1 MNTLDLFSL
10 KGKTALITGGCGHL
24 GRAMTEALADAGAQV
39 YVAGT
44 SHEKFEEVFGRQS
57 RGQAPGGQEACPHDY
72 LRFVKINIMD
82 SASIRE
88 AFTEVATEAGSID
101 VLINNAAQYAGIG
114 KRSEDLTDDDWA
126 RCIDGIAGSVY
137 KCIREVL
144 PFMKKGGSIVNI
156 ASMYGIVSPYLAVYE
171 PPCEASL
178 IPVNYSAAKASVIQT
193 TRYFGTY
200 LIERGIRVN
209 SISPGP
215 FPSPKVQENKVFA
228 DRLRDKNPSH
238 RLGDPEDLKGAVLFL
253 ASDASRY
260 VVGQN
265 IQVDGGWT
273 IW

>member
-1 MNTLDLFSL
+1 MQTLDLFSMT
-10 KGKTALITGGCGHL
+10 GKTAVVTGGCGHL
-24 GRAMTEALADAGAQV
+24 GKAMVAALADAGALV

-44 SHEKFEEVFGRQS
+44 SHDKFVSVFG
-57 RGQAPGGQEACPHDY
+57 EHTM
-72 LRFVKINIMD
+72 LRFVKIDIMD
-82 SASIRE
+82 SSSIRE
-88 AFTEVATEAGSID
+88 AFQEVARQSGNID

-114 KRSEDLTDDDWA
+114 KKSEDLSDEDWVK
-126 RCIDGIAGSVY
+126 CIEGIAGSTY

-144 PFMKKGGSIVNI
+144 PFMEERGGSIVNI
-156 ASMYGIVSPYLAVYE
+156 ASMYGVVSPYLAVYE
-171 PPCEASL
+171 FPCESSL
-178 IPVNYSAAKASVIQT
+178 IPVNYSAGKASVIQM

-200 LIERGIRVN
+200 LINRNIRVN
-209 SISPGP
+209 CISPGP

-238 RLGDPEDLKGAVLFL
+238 RLGDPDDLRGAVLFL
-253 ASDASRY
+253 ASDASKY

>member
-1 MNTLDLFSL
+1 MNTLELFSL
-10 KGKTALITGGCGHL
+10 KGKTAIVTGGCGHL
-24 GRAMTEALADAGAQV
+24 GRAMVAALADAGASV
-39 YVAGT
+39 WVAGT
-44 SHEKFEEVFGRQS
+44 NHDKFLRVFGS
-57 RGQAPGGQEACPHDY
+57 DTT
-72 LRFVKINIMD
+72 LRFVKIDIMD
-82 SASIRE
+82 STSIRE
-88 AFTEVATEAGSID
+88 AFTKVAAEAGQID

-114 KRSEDLTDDDWA
+114 KKSEDLSDDDWV
-126 RCIDGIAGSVY
+126 RCIEGIAGSTY

-144 PFMKKGGSIVNI
+144 PFMKAGGSIVNI

-178 IPVNYSAAKASVIQT
+178 IPVNYSAGKASVIQM

-200 LIERGIRVN
+200 LIDRKIRVN

-228 DRLRDKNPSH
+228 DRLREKNPSH

-253 ASDASRY
+253 ASDASKY

>member
-1 MNTLDLFSL
+1 MNTLELFSL
-10 KGKTALITGGCGHL
+10 EGKTAVVTGGCGHL
-24 GRAMTEALADAGAQV
+24 GQAMVAALADAGAAV
-39 YVAGT
+39 WVAGT
-44 SHEKFEEVFGRQS
+44 NHEKFLRVFGPDTS
-57 RGQAPGGQEACPHDY
+57 LH
-72 LRFVKINIMD
+72 FVKIDIMD
-82 SASIRE
+82 STSIRE
-88 AFTEVATEAGSID
+88 AFTEVAREAGQID

-114 KRSEDLTDDDWA
+114 KKSEDLSDDDWV
-126 RCIDGIAGSVY
+126 RCIEGIAGSTY

-144 PFMKKGGSIVNI
+144 PFMQAGGSIVNI

-178 IPVNYSAAKASVIQT
+178 IPVNYSAGKASVIQM

-200 LIERGIRVN
+200 LIDRKIRVN

-228 DRLRDKNPSH
+228 DRLREKNPSH

-253 ASDASRY
+253 ASDASKY

>member
-1 MNTLDLFSL
+1 MNTLELFSL
-10 KGKTALITGGCGHL
+10 KGKTAIVTGGCGHL
-24 GRAMTEALADAGAQV
+24 GHAMVAALADAGASV
-39 YVAGT
+39 WVAGT
-44 SHEKFEEVFGRQS
+44 CHDKFLRVFGTDTTL
-57 RGQAPGGQEACPHDY
+57 H
-72 LRFVKINIMD
+72 FVKIDIMD
-82 SASIRE
+82 STSIRE
-88 AFTEVATEAGSID
+88 AFTAVAAEAGQID

-114 KRSEDLTDDDWA
+114 KKSEDLSDDDWV
-126 RCIDGIAGSVY
+126 RCIEGIAGSTY

-144 PFMKKGGSIVNI
+144 PFMKAGGSIVNI

-178 IPVNYSAAKASVIQT
+178 IPVNYSAGKASVIQM

-200 LIERGIRVN
+200 LIDRKIRVN

-228 DRLRDKNPSH
+228 DRLREKNPSH

-253 ASDASRY
+253 ASDASKY

>member
-1 MNTLDLFSL
+1 MHTLDLFSL
-10 KGKTALITGGCGHL
+10 KGKTAVVTGGCGHL
-24 GRAMTEALADAGAQV
+24 GKAMVAALSDAGALV

-44 SHEKFEEVFGRQS
+44 SHDKFVSVYGT
-57 RGQAPGGQEACPHDY
+57 DTL

-82 SASIRE
+82 SVSIRE
-88 AFTEVATEAGSID
+88 AFRYVAEEAGSID

-114 KRSEDLTDDDWA
+114 KKSEDLTDEDWEK
-126 RCIDGIAGSVY
+126 CIDGIAGSTY

-144 PFMKKGGSIVNI
+144 PYMKEGGSIVNI

-171 PPCEASL
+171 APCESSL
-178 IPVNYSAAKASVIQT
+178 IPVNYCAGKASVIQI

-200 LIERGIRVN
+200 LINRGIRVN

-228 DRLRDKNPSH
+228 DRLREKNPSH
-238 RLGDPEDLKGAVLFL
+238 RLGDPDDLRGAVLFL
-253 ASDASRY
+253 ASDASKY

>member
-1 MNTLDLFSL
+1 MHTLDLFSL
-10 KGKTALITGGCGHL
+10 KGKTAVVTGGCGHL
-24 GRAMTEALADAGAQV
+24 GKAMVAALSDAGALV

-44 SHEKFEEVFGRQS
+44 SHDKFVSVYGT
-57 RGQAPGGQEACPHDY
+57 DTL

-82 SASIRE
+82 SVSIRE
-88 AFTEVATEAGSID
+88 AFRYVAEEAGSID

-114 KRSEDLTDDDWA
+114 KKSEDLTDEDWEK
-126 RCIDGIAGSVY
+126 CIDGIAGSTY

-144 PFMKKGGSIVNI
+144 PYMTEGGSIVNI

-171 PPCEASL
+171 PPCSL
-178 IPVNYSAAKASVIQT
+178 IPVNYCAGKASVIQM

-200 LIERGIRVN
+200 LINRGIRVN

-228 DRLRDKNPSH
+228 DRLREKNPSH
-238 RLGDPEDLKGAVLFL
+238 RLGDPDDLRGAVLFL
-253 ASDASRY
+253 ASDASKY

-273 IW
+273 TW

>member
-1 MNTLDLFSL
+1 MNTLELFSL
-10 KGKTALITGGCGHL
+10 EGKTAVVTGGCGHL
-24 GRAMTEALADAGAQV
+24 GQAMVAALADAGAAV
-39 YVAGT
+39 WVAGT
-44 SHEKFEEVFGRQS
+44 SHEKFLRVFGPDTS
-57 RGQAPGGQEACPHDY
+57 LH
-72 LRFVKINIMD
+72 FVKIDIMD
-82 SASIRE
+82 STSIRE
-88 AFTEVATEAGSID
+88 AFTEVAREAGQID

-114 KRSEDLTDDDWA
+114 KKSEDLSDDDWV
-126 RCIDGIAGSVY
+126 RCIEGIAGSTY

-144 PFMKKGGSIVNI
+144 PFMQAGGSIVNI

-178 IPVNYSAAKASVIQT
+178 IPVNYSAGKASVIQM

-200 LIERGIRVN
+200 LIDRKIRVN

-228 DRLRDKNPSH
+228 DRLREKNPSH

-253 ASDASRY
+253 ASDASKY

>member
-1 MNTLDLFSL
+1 MNTLELFSL
-10 KGKTALITGGCGHL
+10 KGKTAIVTGGCGHL
-24 GRAMTEALADAGAQV
+24 GHAMVAALADAGASV
-39 YVAGT
+39 WVAGT
-44 SHEKFEEVFGRQS
+44 SHDKFLRVFGTDTTL
-57 RGQAPGGQEACPHDY
+57 H
-72 LRFVKINIMD
+72 FVKIDIMD
-82 SASIRE
+82 STSIRE
-88 AFTEVATEAGSID
+88 AFTKVAAEAGQID

-114 KRSEDLTDDDWA
+114 KKSEDLSDDDWV
-126 RCIDGIAGSVY
+126 RCIEGIAGSTY

-144 PFMKKGGSIVNI
+144 PFMKAGGSIVNI

-178 IPVNYSAAKASVIQT
+178 IPVNYSAGKASVIQM

-200 LIERGIRVN
+200 LIDRKIRVN
-209 SISPGP
+209 
-215 FPSPKVQENKVFA
+215 SPKVQENKVFA
-228 DRLRDKNPSH
+228 DRLREKNPSH

-253 ASDASRY
+253 ASDASKY

>member
-1 MNTLDLFSL
+1 MHTLDLFSL
-10 KGKTALITGGCGHL
+10 KGKTAVVTGGCGHL
-24 GRAMTEALADAGAQV
+24 GKAMVAALSDAGALV

-44 SHEKFEEVFGRQS
+44 SYDKFVSVYGT
-57 RGQAPGGQEACPHDY
+57 DTL

-82 SASIRE
+82 SVSIRE
-88 AFTEVATEAGSID
+88 AFRNVAEEAGSID

-114 KRSEDLTDDDWA
+114 KKSEDLTDEDWEK
-126 RCIDGIAGSVY
+126 CIDGIAGSTY

-144 PFMKKGGSIVNI
+144 PYMKEGGSIVNI

-171 PPCEASL
+171 APCESSL
-178 IPVNYSAAKASVIQT
+178 IPVNYCAGKASVIQM

-200 LIERGIRVN
+200 LINRGIRVN

-228 DRLRDKNPSH
+228 DRLREKNPSH
-238 RLGDPEDLKGAVLFL
+238 RLGDPDDLRGAVLFL
-253 ASDASRY
+253 ASDASKY

>member
-1 MNTLDLFSL
+1 MNTIELFSL
-10 KGKTALITGGCGHL
+10 KGKTAIVTGGCGHL
-24 GRAMTEALADAGAQV
+24 GHAMVAALADAGASV
-39 YVAGT
+39 WVAGT
-44 SHEKFEEVFGRQS
+44 NHDKFLRVFGF
-57 RGQAPGGQEACPHDY
+57 DTT
-72 LRFVKINIMD
+72 LRFVKIDIMD
-82 SASIRE
+82 STSIRE
-88 AFTEVATEAGSID
+88 AFTAVAAEAGQID

-114 KRSEDLTDDDWA
+114 KKSEDLSDDDWV
-126 RCIDGIAGSVY
+126 RCIEGIAGSTY

-144 PFMKKGGSIVNI
+144 PFMKAGGSIVNI

-171 PPCEASL
+171 PPCESSL
-178 IPVNYSAAKASVIQT
+178 IPVNYSAGKASVIQM

-200 LIERGIRVN
+200 LIDRKIRVN

-228 DRLRDKNPSH
+228 DRLREKNPSH

-253 ASDASRY
+253 ASDASKY

>member
-1 MNTLDLFSL
+1 MHTLDLFSL
-10 KGKTALITGGCGHL
+10 KGKTAVVTGGCGHL
-24 GRAMTEALADAGAQV
+24 GKAMVAALSDAGALV

-44 SHEKFEEVFGRQS
+44 SHDKFVSVYGT
-57 RGQAPGGQEACPHDY
+57 DTL

-82 SASIRE
+82 SVSIRE
-88 AFTEVATEAGSID
+88 AFRYVAEEAGSID

-114 KRSEDLTDDDWA
+114 KKSEDLTDEDWEK
-126 RCIDGIAGSVY
+126 CIDGIAGSTY

-144 PFMKKGGSIVNI
+144 PYMKEGGSIVNI

-171 PPCEASL
+171 APCESSL
-178 IPVNYSAAKASVIQT
+178 IPVNYCAGKASVIQM

-200 LIERGIRVN
+200 LINRGIRVN

-228 DRLRDKNPSH
+228 DRLREKNPSH
-238 RLGDPEDLKGAVLFL
+238 RLGDPDDLRGAVLFL
-253 ASDASRY
+253 ASDASEY

>member
-1 MNTLDLFSL
+1 MHTLDLFSL
-10 KGKTALITGGCGHL
+10 KGKTAVVTGGCGHL
-24 GRAMTEALADAGAQV
+24 GKAMVAALSDAGALV

-44 SHEKFEEVFGRQS
+44 SHDKFVSVYGT
-57 RGQAPGGQEACPHDY
+57 DTL

-82 SASIRE
+82 SVSIRE
-88 AFTEVATEAGSID
+88 AFRYVAEEAGSID

-114 KRSEDLTDDDWA
+114 KKSEDLTDEDWEK
-126 RCIDGIAGSVY
+126 CIDGIAGSTY

-144 PFMKKGGSIVNI
+144 PYMKEGGSIVNI

-171 PPCEASL
+171 APCESSL
-178 IPVNYSAAKASVIQT
+178 IPVNYCAGKASVIQM

-200 LIERGIRVN
+200 LINRGIRVN

-228 DRLRDKNPSH
+228 DRLREKNPSH
-238 RLGDPEDLKGAVLFL
+238 RLGDPDDLRGAVLFL
-253 ASDASRY
+253 VSDASKY

>member
-1 MNTLDLFSL
+1 MNTIELFSL
-10 KGKTALITGGCGHL
+10 KGKTAIVTGGCGHL
-24 GRAMTEALADAGAQV
+24 GRAMVAALADAGASV
-39 YVAGT
+39 WVAGT
-44 SHEKFEEVFGRQS
+44 NHDKFLRVFGS
-57 RGQAPGGQEACPHDY
+57 DTTLH
-72 LRFVKINIMD
+72 FVKIDIMD
-82 SASIRE
+82 STSIRE
-88 AFTEVATEAGSID
+88 AFTAVAAEAGQID

-114 KRSEDLTDDDWA
+114 KKSEDLSDDDWV
-126 RCIDGIAGSVY
+126 RCIEGIAGSTY

-144 PFMKKGGSIVNI
+144 PFMKAGGSIVNI

-178 IPVNYSAAKASVIQT
+178 IPVNYSAGKASVIQM

-200 LIERGIRVN
+200 LIDRKIRVN

-228 DRLRDKNPSH
+228 DRLREKNPSH

-253 ASDASRY
+253 ASDASKY

>member
-1 MNTLDLFSL
+1 M
-10 KGKTALITGGCGHL
+10 
-24 GRAMTEALADAGAQV
+24 
-39 YVAGT
+39 
-44 SHEKFEEVFGRQS
+44 
-57 RGQAPGGQEACPHDY
+57 
-72 LRFVKINIMD
+72 
-82 SASIRE
+82 
-88 AFTEVATEAGSID
+88 
-101 VLINNAAQYAGIG
+101 LINNAAQYAGIG
-114 KRSEDLTDDDWA
+114 KKSEELSDDDWV
-126 RCIDGIAGSVY
+126 RCIEGIAGSTY

-144 PFMKKGGSIVNI
+144 PFMKAGGSIVNI

-178 IPVNYSAAKASVIQT
+178 IPVNYSAGKASVIQM

-200 LIERGIRVN
+200 LIDRKIRVN

-228 DRLRDKNPSH
+228 DRLREKNPSH

-253 ASDASRY
+253 ASDASKY

>member
-1 MNTLDLFSL
+1 MHTLDLFSL
-10 KGKTALITGGCGHL
+10 KGKTAVVTGGCGHL
-24 GRAMTEALADAGAQV
+24 GKAMVAALSDAGALV

-44 SHEKFEEVFGRQS
+44 SHDKFVSVYGT
-57 RGQAPGGQEACPHDY
+57 DTL

-82 SASIRE
+82 SVSIRE
-88 AFTEVATEAGSID
+88 AFRYVAEEAGSID

-114 KRSEDLTDDDWA
+114 KKSEDLTDEDWEK
-126 RCIDGIAGSVY
+126 CIDGIAGSTY

-144 PFMKKGGSIVNI
+144 PYMKKGGSIVNI

-171 PPCEASL
+171 APCESSL
-178 IPVNYSAAKASVIQT
+178 IPVNYCAGKASVIQM

-200 LIERGIRVN
+200 LINRGIRVN

-228 DRLRDKNPSH
+228 DRLREKNPSH
-238 RLGDPEDLKGAVLFL
+238 RLGDPDDLRGAVLFL
-253 ASDASRY
+253 ASDASKY

>member
-1 MNTLDLFSL
+1 MNTIELFSL
-10 KGKTALITGGCGHL
+10 KGKTAIVTGGCGHL
-24 GRAMTEALADAGAQV
+24 GHAMVAALADAGASV
-39 YVAGT
+39 WVAGT
-44 SHEKFEEVFGRQS
+44 NHDKFLRVFGS
-57 RGQAPGGQEACPHDY
+57 DTT
-72 LRFVKINIMD
+72 LRFVKIDIMD
-82 SASIRE
+82 SISIRE
-88 AFTEVATEAGSID
+88 AFTAVAAEAGQID

-114 KRSEDLTDDDWA
+114 KKSEDLSDDDWV
-126 RCIDGIAGSVY
+126 RCIEGIAGSTY

-144 PFMKKGGSIVNI
+144 PFMKAGGSIVNI

-178 IPVNYSAAKASVIQT
+178 IPVNYSAGKASVIQM

-200 LIERGIRVN
+200 LIDRKIRVN

-228 DRLRDKNPSH
+228 DRLREKNPSH

-253 ASDASRY
+253 ASDASKY

>member
-1 MNTLDLFSL
+1 MNTLELFSL
-10 KGKTALITGGCGHL
+10 KGKTAIVTGGCGHL
-24 GRAMTEALADAGAQV
+24 GRAMVAALADAGAFV
-39 YVAGT
+39 WVAGT
-44 SHEKFEEVFGRQS
+44 NHDKFLRVFGS
-57 RGQAPGGQEACPHDY
+57 DTT
-72 LRFVKINIMD
+72 LRFVKIDIMD
-82 SASIRE
+82 STSIRE
-88 AFTEVATEAGSID
+88 AFTAVAAEAGQID

-114 KRSEDLTDDDWA
+114 KKSEDLSDDDWV
-126 RCIDGIAGSVY
+126 RCIEGIAGSTY

-144 PFMKKGGSIVNI
+144 PFMKAGGSIVNI

-178 IPVNYSAAKASVIQT
+178 IPVNYSAGKASVIQM

-200 LIERGIRVN
+200 LIDRKIRVN

-228 DRLRDKNPSH
+228 DRLREKNPSH

-253 ASDASRY
+253 ASDASKY

>member
-1 MNTLDLFSL
+1 MHTLDLFSL
-10 KGKTALITGGCGHL
+10 KGKTAVVTGGCGHL
-24 GRAMTEALADAGAQV
+24 GKAMVAALSDAGALV

-44 SHEKFEEVFGRQS
+44 SHDKFVSVYGTDTLF
-57 RGQAPGGQEACPHDY
+57 
-72 LRFVKINIMD
+72 RFVKINIMD
-82 SASIRE
+82 SVSIRE
-88 AFTEVATEAGSID
+88 AFRYVAEEAGSID

-114 KRSEDLTDDDWA
+114 KKSEDLTDEDWEK
-126 RCIDGIAGSVY
+126 CIDGIAGSTY

-144 PFMKKGGSIVNI
+144 PYMKEGGSIVNI

-171 PPCEASL
+171 APCESSL
-178 IPVNYSAAKASVIQT
+178 IPVNYCAGKASVIQM

-200 LIERGIRVN
+200 LINRGIRVN

-228 DRLRDKNPSH
+228 DRLREKNPSH
-238 RLGDPEDLKGAVLFL
+238 RLGDPDDLRGAVLFL
-253 ASDASRY
+253 ASDASKY

>member
-1 MNTLDLFSL
+1 MNTLELFSL
-10 KGKTALITGGCGHL
+10 KGKTAIVTGGCGHL
-24 GRAMTEALADAGAQV
+24 GRAMVAALADAGASV
-39 YVAGT
+39 WVAGT
-44 SHEKFEEVFGRQS
+44 CHDKFLRVFGTDTTL
-57 RGQAPGGQEACPHDY
+57 H
-72 LRFVKINIMD
+72 FVKIDIMD
-82 SASIRE
+82 STSIRE
-88 AFTEVATEAGSID
+88 AFTAVAAEAGQID

-114 KRSEDLTDDDWA
+114 KKSEDLSDDDWV
-126 RCIDGIAGSVY
+126 RCIEGIAGSTY

-144 PFMKKGGSIVNI
+144 PFMKAGGSIVNI

-178 IPVNYSAAKASVIQT
+178 IPVNYSAGKASVIQM

-200 LIERGIRVN
+200 LIDRKIRVN

-228 DRLRDKNPSH
+228 DRLREKNPSH

-253 ASDASRY
+253 ASDASKY

>member
-1 MNTLDLFSL
+1 MNTLELFSL
-10 KGKTALITGGCGHL
+10 EGKTAVVTGGCGHL
-24 GRAMTEALADAGAQV
+24 GQAMVAALADAGAAV
-39 YVAGT
+39 WVAGT
-44 SHEKFEEVFGRQS
+44 SHEKFLRIFEPDTS
-57 RGQAPGGQEACPHDY
+57 
-72 LRFVKINIMD
+72 LRFVKIDIMD

-88 AFTEVATEAGSID
+88 AFTEVAREAGQID

-114 KRSEDLTDDDWA
+114 KKSEDLSDDDWV
-126 RCIDGIAGSVY
+126 RCIEGIAGSTY

-144 PFMKKGGSIVNI
+144 PFMQAGGSIVNI

-178 IPVNYSAAKASVIQT
+178 IPVNYSAGKASVIQM

-200 LIERGIRVN
+200 LIDRKIRVN

-228 DRLRDKNPSH
+228 DRLREKNPSH

-253 ASDASRY
+253 ASDASKY

>member
-1 MNTLDLFSL
+1 MNTIELFSL
-10 KGKTALITGGCGHL
+10 KGKTAIVTGGCGHL
-24 GRAMTEALADAGAQV
+24 GRAMVAALADAGASV
-39 YVAGT
+39 WVAGT
-44 SHEKFEEVFGRQS
+44 NHDKFLRVFGS
-57 RGQAPGGQEACPHDY
+57 DTT

-82 SASIRE
+82 STSIRE
-88 AFTEVATEAGSID
+88 AFTKVAAEAGQID

-114 KRSEDLTDDDWA
+114 KKSEDLSDDDWV
-126 RCIDGIAGSVY
+126 RCIEGIAGSTY

-144 PFMKKGGSIVNI
+144 PFMKAGGSIVNI

-178 IPVNYSAAKASVIQT
+178 IPVNYSAGKASVIQM

-200 LIERGIRVN
+200 LIDRKIRVN

-228 DRLRDKNPSH
+228 DRLREKNPSH

-253 ASDASRY
+253 ASDASKY

>member
-1 MNTLDLFSL
+1 MNTLELFSL
-10 KGKTALITGGCGHL
+10 KGKTAIVTGGCGHL
-24 GRAMTEALADAGAQV
+24 GHAMVAALADAGASV
-39 YVAGT
+39 WVAGT
-44 SHEKFEEVFGRQS
+44 NHDKFLRVFGS
-57 RGQAPGGQEACPHDY
+57 DTT
-72 LRFVKINIMD
+72 LRFVKIDIMD
-82 SASIRE
+82 STSIRE
-88 AFTEVATEAGSID
+88 AFTKVAAEAGQID

-114 KRSEDLTDDDWA
+114 KKSEDLSDDDWV
-126 RCIDGIAGSVY
+126 RCIEGIAGSTY

-144 PFMKKGGSIVNI
+144 PFMKAGGSIVNI
-156 ASMYGIVSPYLAVYE
+156 ASMYGIVSPYLAVYD

-178 IPVNYSAAKASVIQT
+178 IPVNYSAGKASVIQM

-200 LIERGIRVN
+200 LIDRKIRVN

-228 DRLRDKNPSH
+228 DRLREKNPSH

-253 ASDASRY
+253 ASDASKY

>member
-1 MNTLDLFSL
+1 MNTLELFSL
-10 KGKTALITGGCGHL
+10 EGKTAVVTGGCGHL
-24 GRAMTEALADAGAQV
+24 GQAMVAALADAGAAV
-39 YVAGT
+39 WVAGT
-44 SHEKFEEVFGRQS
+44 SHEKFLRVFG
-57 RGQAPGGQEACPHDY
+57 PDTT
-72 LRFVKINIMD
+72 LRFVKIDIMD
-82 SASIRE
+82 STSIRE
-88 AFTEVATEAGSID
+88 AFTEVAREAGQID

-114 KRSEDLTDDDWA
+114 KKSEDLSDDDWV
-126 RCIDGIAGSVY
+126 RCIEGIAGSTY

-144 PFMKKGGSIVNI
+144 PFMKAGGSIVNI

-178 IPVNYSAAKASVIQT
+178 IPVNYSAGKASVIQM

-200 LIERGIRVN
+200 LIDRKIRVN

-228 DRLRDKNPSH
+228 DRLREKNPSH

-253 ASDASRY
+253 ASDASKY

>member
-1 MNTLDLFSL
+1 MNTLELFSL
-10 KGKTALITGGCGHL
+10 KGKIAIVTGGCGHL
-24 GRAMTEALADAGAQV
+24 GHAMVAALADAGASV
-39 YVAGT
+39 WVAGT
-44 SHEKFEEVFGRQS
+44 NHDKFLRVFGF
-57 RGQAPGGQEACPHDY
+57 DTT
-72 LRFVKINIMD
+72 LRFVKIDIMD
-82 SASIRE
+82 STSIRE
-88 AFTEVATEAGSID
+88 AFTKVAAEAGQID

-114 KRSEDLTDDDWA
+114 KKSEDLSDDDWV
-126 RCIDGIAGSVY
+126 RCIEGIAGSTY

-144 PFMKKGGSIVNI
+144 PFMKAGGSIVNI

-178 IPVNYSAAKASVIQT
+178 IPVNYSAGKASVIQM

-200 LIERGIRVN
+200 LIDRKIRVN

-228 DRLRDKNPSH
+228 DRLREKNPSH

-253 ASDASRY
+253 ASDASKY

>member
-1 MNTLDLFSL
+1 MNTLELFSL
-10 KGKTALITGGCGHL
+10 KGKTAIVTGGCGHL
-24 GRAMTEALADAGAQV
+24 GHAMVAALADAGASV
-39 YVAGT
+39 WVAGT
-44 SHEKFEEVFGRQS
+44 NHDKFLRVFGS
-57 RGQAPGGQEACPHDY
+57 DTT
-72 LRFVKINIMD
+72 LRFVKIDIMD
-82 SASIRE
+82 STSIRE
-88 AFTEVATEAGSID
+88 AFTAVAAEAGQID

-114 KRSEDLTDDDWA
+114 KKSEELSDDDWV
-126 RCIDGIAGSVY
+126 RCIEGIAGSTY

-144 PFMKKGGSIVNI
+144 PFMKAGGSIVNI

-178 IPVNYSAAKASVIQT
+178 IPVNYSAGKASVIQM

-200 LIERGIRVN
+200 LIDRKIRVN

-228 DRLRDKNPSH
+228 DRLREKNPSH

-253 ASDASRY
+253 ASDASKY

>member
-1 MNTLDLFSL
+1 MNTLELFSL
-10 KGKTALITGGCGHL
+10 RGKTAIVTGGCGHL
-24 GRAMTEALADAGAQV
+24 GHAMVAALADAGASV
-39 YVAGT
+39 WVAGT
-44 SHEKFEEVFGRQS
+44 NHDKFLRVFGS
-57 RGQAPGGQEACPHDY
+57 DTT
-72 LRFVKINIMD
+72 LRFVKIDIMD
-82 SASIRE
+82 STSIRE
-88 AFTEVATEAGSID
+88 AFTAVAAEAGQID

-114 KRSEDLTDDDWA
+114 KKSEDLSDDDWV
-126 RCIDGIAGSVY
+126 RCIEGIAGSTY

-144 PFMKKGGSIVNI
+144 PFMKAGGSIVNI

-178 IPVNYSAAKASVIQT
+178 IPVNYSAGKASVIQM

-200 LIERGIRVN
+200 LIDRKIRVN

-228 DRLRDKNPSH
+228 DRLREKNPSH

-253 ASDASRY
+253 ASDASKY

>member
-1 MNTLDLFSL
+1 MNTLELFSL
-10 KGKTALITGGCGHL
+10 KGKTAIVTGGCGHL
-24 GRAMTEALADAGAQV
+24 GQAMVAALTDAGATV
-39 YVAGT
+39 WVAGT
-44 SHEKFEEVFGRQS
+44 SLEKFYKVFG
-57 RGQAPGGQEACPHDY
+57 PGTM
-72 LRFVKINIMD
+72 LRFVKIDIMD
-82 SASIRE
+82 STSIRE
-88 AFTEVATEAGSID
+88 AFSQVAAEAGHID

-114 KRSEDLTDDDWA
+114 KKSEELSDDDWV
-126 RCIDGIAGSVY
+126 RCIEGIAGSTY

-144 PFMKKGGSIVNI
+144 PFMQAGGSIVNI
-156 ASMYGIVSPYLAVYE
+156 ASMYGIVSPYLAVYA

-178 IPVNYSAAKASVIQT
+178 IPVNYSAGKASVIQM

-200 LIERGIRVN
+200 LIDRKIRVN

-228 DRLRDKNPSH
+228 DRLREKNPSH

-253 ASDASRY
+253 ASDASNY

>member
-10 KGKTALITGGCGHL
+10 KGKTAVVTGGCGHL
-24 GRAMTEALADAGAQV
+24 GRAMVAALADAGATV

-44 SHEKFEEVFGRQS
+44 SHEKFISVFGQDS
-57 RGQAPGGQEACPHDY
+57 S

-82 SASIRE
+82 SASIQE
-88 AFTEVATEAGSID
+88 AFSKVAEEKGGID

-114 KRSEDLTDDDWA
+114 KKSEDLSDEDWVQ
-126 RCIDGIAGSVY
+126 CIEGIAGSTY

-144 PFMKKGGSIVNI
+144 PFMHEGGSIVNI

-178 IPVNYSAAKASVIQT
+178 IPVNYSAGKAAVIQM

-200 LIERGIRVN
+200 LIDRKIRVN

-228 DRLRDKNPSH
+228 DRLREKNPSH
-238 RLGDPEDLKGAVLFL
+238 RLGDPEDLKGAILFL

>member
-1 MNTLDLFSL
+1 MNTLELFSL
-10 KGKTALITGGCGHL
+10 EGKTAVVTGGCGHL
-24 GRAMTEALADAGAQV
+24 GQAMVAALADAGAAV
-39 YVAGT
+39 WVAGT
-44 SHEKFEEVFGRQS
+44 SHEKFLRVFG
-57 RGQAPGGQEACPHDY
+57 QESD
-72 LRFVKINIMD
+72 LRFVKIDIMD
-82 SASIRE
+82 SKSIRE
-88 AFTEVATEAGSID
+88 AFTEVAREAGQID

-114 KRSEDLTDDDWA
+114 KKSEDLSDDDWV
-126 RCIDGIAGSVY
+126 RCIEGIAGSTY

-144 PFMKKGGSIVNI
+144 PFMQAGGSIVNI

-178 IPVNYSAAKASVIQT
+178 IPVNYSAGKASVIQM

-200 LIERGIRVN
+200 LIDRKIRVN

-228 DRLRDKNPSH
+228 DRLREKNPSH

-253 ASDASRY
+253 ASDASKY